1 MRKMLMAA
9 TVASMIGQFNMNN
22 IRILQ
27 ELGYEVDVACDFT
40 DNSFWTEERIEKFK
54 SQLKNRKV
62 RYYQIDFSRAPM
74 EFKKHKKSYE
84 QVLRLMS
91 KNNYEFVHCH
101 TPIASVICRIAA
113 HKLQVKCIYTAHGFH
128 FYKGSPLKNWL
139 LFYPIERALSR
150 WTDVLI
156 TINREDFNIAKNK
169 FHAKK
174 VEYIAG
180 VGIDRSKFSDNF
192 TDTEQKRKELGVKN
206 TDVMLLSVGELSVR
220 KNHELVVR
228 TLKKLNNP
236 HLKYFICGEGELR
249 QYLTDLIHQLGL
261 KKQVRLLGYRTDVS
275 DLCRSSDLFVFPS
288 RQEGLPVALMEA
300 IASKTPV
307 VCSRIRGNTDLVQEY
322 LIASDSVESL
332 QNVLKPIVI
341 GRDKLQ
347 ERTRD
352 AVERNFEG
360 LAAFEI
366 GNVSNN
372 MSNIYKNMHLE
383 T

>member
-1 MRKMLMAA
+1 M
-9 TVASMIGQFNMNN
+9 
-22 IRILQ
+22 
-27 ELGYEVDVACDFT
+27 
-40 DNSFWTEERIEKFK
+40 
-54 SQLKNRKV
+54 
-62 RYYQIDFSRAPM
+62 
-74 EFKKHKKSYE
+74 
-84 QVLRLMS
+84 
-91 KNNYEFVHCH
+91 
-101 TPIASVICRIAA
+101 
-113 HKLQVKCIYTAHGFH
+113 
-128 FYKGSPLKNWL
+128 
-139 LFYPIERALSR
+139 ERALSR

-180 VGIDRSKFSDNF
+180 VGIDRYKFSDNF

-206 TDVMLLSVGELSVR
+206 TDIMLLSVGELSVR

-322 LIASDSVESL
+322 LFANDSVESL
-332 QNVLKPIVI
+332 QNVLKPIVTD
-341 GRDKLQ
+341 RDKLQ